1 VIRLEKSGNLSYQ
14 EYREISEY
22 ALKRLGLTAK
32 FDILKYDTSTFIEV
46 TLFERELIKAINKEN
61 MEKLDK
67 LEYKDSGSENR
78 VGEMDSYIIDFN
90 EPRERKLDIYL
101 SLEKKKKE
109 GLLLVPEKA
118 LNIHRRLVDV
128 DFIILVNTNVID
140 TYVRKESKLICI
152 VHEVLHYAQDKGLV
166 SQDRNL
172 KDLDDFAGIVVK
184 EFMEKNA
191 ETFIGDMV

>member
-1 VIRLEKSGNLSYQ
+1 MIRLEKSGNLSYQ